1 MKTLKA
7 IAAMAMAVAAVS
19 CGGKKDAENT
29 ENKGVVQDDL
39 ISSKVEKIH
48 NSYNEGLSTAATR
61 EDSVKVIDEALV
73 SYGALLGECKD
84 VNDSTCVNEYAQ
96 KCNRERE
103 EIKRREES
111 EKAAEANKY
120 DANIIHPTGYGP
132 FKLHGYIHNVAKE
145 VPGLYD
151 KSVYSAYNHEMDMD
165 IPGDLKGYYT
175 YTLNGKNPIYVTVDN
190 KDNIV
195 TIQVNNPAVKSYDE
209 IQVGDPMS
217 KLTSDS
223 RFRPSENV
231 MTDYWQS
238 DRYYYVSNGEKVT
251 GIFVGRE
258 Y

>member
-1 MKTLKA
+1 METLKV
-7 IAAMAMAVAAVS
+7 IAAVAMAVAVVS

-29 ENKGVVQDDL
+29 EGKGINQDEL
-39 ISSKVEKIH
+39 VSSKVEKIY

-61 EDSVKVIDEALV
+61 EDSIKVIDEALAI
-73 SYGALLGECKD
+73 YGSLLGECKD
-84 VNDSTCVNEYAQ
+84 GNDSTLVMEYTE

-103 EIKRREES
+103 EIKQREES

-120 DANIIHPTGYGP
+120 DASLIHPTGYGP

-151 KSVYSAYNHEMDMD
+151 KVVYNAYNHETDMD
-165 IPGDLKGYYT
+165 IPSNIKGYYT

-195 TIQVNNPAVKSYDE
+195 TIQVNNPTVMSYDE
-209 IQVGDPMS
+209 IHVGDPMS

-223 RFRPSENV
+223 RFHPSDNE

-238 DRYYYVSNGEKVT
+238 DKYYYVTDGSTVT
-251 GIFVGRE
+251 GIFVGWE